1 MKQKLGCYIDE
12 NDEFRSDVE
21 KMSKWYNQAMETL
34 DKMPVSNEEIP
45 FLLFLMGA
53 EAGLRC
59 QHTTLH

>member
-1 MKQKLGCYIDE
+1 MEKNLGCYIDE

-21 KMSKWYNQAMETL
+21 KMSKWYNKAMETL

-59 QHTTLH
+59 QNTTLH